1 MKNILSKIH
10 AKGVKFKKNLS
21 KFTPKGAKMFEKI
34 FEKALMKCRIVTILP
49 VVFGL
54 FGAFVLFFIASYD
67 IIKVIIHTFDYFIL
81 PNSAIDL
88 HEDIVGQI
96 IGAVDLYLMA
106 LVLFI
111 FSFGIYELFVSEI
124 EELKTLKGIGEG
136 KAQAIIDY
144 RKDHNF
150 TSIEEIKQVKGIGDK
165 LFQGIKNDIVI
176 K

>member
-1 MKNILSKIH
+1 MSSSNFKGNSMK
-10 AKGVKFKKNLS
+10 
-21 KFTPKGAKMFEKI
+21 KI
-34 FEKALMKCRIVTILP
+34 FALLCVCAGL
-49 VVFGL
+49 L
-54 FGAFVLFFIASYD
+54 FGVVNINTA
-67 IIKVIIHTFDYFIL
+67 
-81 PNSAIDL
+81 
-88 HEDIVGQI
+88 G
-96 IGAVDLYLMA
+96 
-106 LVLFI
+106 
-111 FSFGIYELFVSEI
+111 I

>member
-1 MKNILSKIH
+1 MPSS
-10 AKGVKFKKNLS
+10 KFKGNSMK
-21 KFTPKGAKMFEKI
+21 KI
-34 FEKALMKCRIVTILP
+34 FALLCVCAEL
-49 VVFGL
+49 L
-54 FGAFVLFFIASYD
+54 FGVVNINTA
-67 IIKVIIHTFDYFIL
+67 
-81 PNSAIDL
+81 
-88 HEDIVGQI
+88 G
-96 IGAVDLYLMA
+96 
-106 LVLFI
+106 
-111 FSFGIYELFVSEI
+111 I